1 MLRFFRRNTIFH
13 AETSTPDSEEL
24 KVRFR
29 RRVLALTFL
38 GFLVILGLPVIRA
51 LNPDLA
57 ARSSARIL
65 AQVFVETRALASL
78 SRTPVSLTLLADG
91 KTWERRFH
99 LNGDNCQGLVEG
111 PEQVFTF
118 ENFWKIQMQVSS
130 GEAKLGEQI
139 CVHPRR
145 GILLGDVALE
155 NGTLLIA
162 ANQTTED
169 FSASYLLFSEFGADV
184 QIVSNRRPL

>member
-24 KVRFR
+24 KIRFR

-38 GFLVILGLPVIRA
+38 GFLVILGMPVIRT
-51 LNPDLA
+51 LNSDLA
-57 ARSSARIL
+57 ARSSARSL
-65 AQVFVETRALASL
+65 AQVFVETRALAAL
-78 SRTPVSLTLLADG
+78 SRNPVSLTLLTDG

-99 LNGDNCQGLVEG
+99 LEGESCQGSAEG
-111 PEQVFTF
+111 PEQLFPF
-118 ENFWKIQMQVSS
+118 ENVWKIQMKLSS
-130 GEAKLGEQI
+130 GEAKFGEQI

-145 GILLGDVALE
+145 GILLGDVPLE
-155 NGTLLIA
+155 SGTLLIA
-162 ANQTTED
+162 ANQTQED
-169 FSASYLLFSEFGADV
+169 FSASYLLFSEYGADV